1 MEEKQDLINNNSNNE
16 SENNFSTPI
25 ANQETPSTKKC
36 KNNCNCNFWWQLI
49 LSILVIALIILQFV
63 PIKKSQ
69 KSIITTA
76 TSSKIAHI
84 NVDTIMS
91 KYPLVDTLQN
101 RLQRQITSLETDLMN
116 KQNSLQKNM
125 QAYQNDMQSGKIIT
139 KDEANRREQQLMN
152 EQQQLITL
160 RDQYDAQIQRLQMS
174 MQTEILDSIKSAIKN
189 LPPENSFDY
198 VLGYSNEGAIF
209 YANPSLDITNDVLT
223 ILNKRFKK

>member
-1 MEEKQDLINNNSNNE
+1 MEEEKDLINNNSTNE
-16 SENNFSTPI
+16 PENNFSAPI
-25 ANQETPSTKKC
+25 ENQENQSTKKC
-36 KNNCNCNFWWQLI
+36 KNNYNGNFWWQLI
-49 LSILVIALIILQFV
+49 LSVLVIVLIILQFV
-63 PIKKSQ
+63 PIKKSP
-69 KSIITTA
+69 KSTIATA
-76 TSSKIAHI
+76 TSGKIAHI

-160 RDQYDAQIQRLQMS
+160 RDQYDVQIHQLQMS
-174 MQTEILDSIKSAIKN
+174 MQTEILDSIKNAINN

-198 VLGYSNEGAIF
+198 VLGYSDEGAIF
-209 YANPSLDITNDVLT
+209 YANPSLEITNDVLN
-223 ILNKRFKK
+223 ILNKRLKK

>member
-1 MEEKQDLINNNSNNE
+1 MEEEQDLINNNSNNE

-25 ANQETPSTKKC
+25 TNQETHSTKKC
-36 KNNCNCNFWWQLI
+36 KNNFNFWWQLI
-49 LSILVIALIILQFV
+49 LSILVIVLIILQFV
-63 PIKKSQ
+63 PIKKSP
-69 KSIITTA
+69 KSIIAPA

-125 QAYQNDMQSGKIIT
+125 QAYQDDMQSGKIIT

-152 EQQQLITL
+152 EQQQLLTL
-160 RDQYDAQIQRLQMS
+160 RDQYDAQIQQLQMS

>member
-1 MEEKQDLINNNSNNE
+1 
-16 SENNFSTPI
+16 
-25 ANQETPSTKKC
+25 
-36 KNNCNCNFWWQLI
+36 
-49 LSILVIALIILQFV
+49 QFV
-63 PIKKSQ
+63 PIKKSP
-69 KSIITTA
+69 KSTITTA

-125 QAYQNDMQSGKIIT
+125 QAYQDDMQSGKIIT

-160 RDQYDAQIQRLQMS
+160 RDQYDAQIQQLQMS
-174 MQTEILDSIKSAIKN
+174 MQTEILDSIKSAVKN

-223 ILNKRFKK
+223 VLNKRFKK

>member
-1 MEEKQDLINNNSNNE
+1 MEEKQDLISNNSNNE

-25 ANQETPSTKKC
+25 ANQETHSTKKC
-36 KNNCNCNFWWQLI
+36 KNNFNFWWQLI

-63 PIKKSQ
+63 PIKKSP
-69 KSIITTA
+69 KSIITTV

-174 MQTEILDSIKSAIKN
+174 MQIEILDSIKSAIKN

>member
-1 MEEKQDLINNNSNNE
+1 MEEEQDLINNNSNNE
-16 SENNFSTPI
+16 SENNFSDPI
-25 ANQETPSTKKC
+25 ANQETQSTKKC
-36 KNNCNCNFWWQLI
+36 KNNYNFWWQLI

-63 PIKKSQ
+63 PIKKSP
-69 KSIITTA
+69 KSIITPA